1 MQHANVS
8 GANCHHITLANH
20 PMSVNLDPYAVSNKA
35 NKCEMYWR
43 QHTET
48 SLCIV
53 LFILEQAYTIKV
65 VDRTDVGPQSQT
77 SRQLHYE
84 RDHKVN
90 QTKFSDRHHTR
101 RYLHVT
107 V

>member
-1 MQHANVS
+1 MWYLTS
-8 GANCHHITLANH
+8 
-20 PMSVNLDPYAVSNKA
+20 
-35 NKCEMYWR
+35 EMYLR
-43 QHTET
+43 QHTGT
-48 SLCIV
+48 NLSIV
-53 LFILEQAYTIKV
+53 LFIFEQVYTSKV

-90 QTKFSDRHHTR
+90 QTKFSDRHHTS

-107 V
+107 L